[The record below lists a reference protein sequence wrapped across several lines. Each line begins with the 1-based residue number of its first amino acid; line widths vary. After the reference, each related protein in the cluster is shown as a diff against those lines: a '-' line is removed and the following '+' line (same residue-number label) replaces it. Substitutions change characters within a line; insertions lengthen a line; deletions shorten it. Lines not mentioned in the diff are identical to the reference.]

1 MPSSVDRSHGQLLP
15 IDGSG
20 LRGSGSSVHGA
31 CAFFTSGSGAT
42 ADRIRGS
49 SNGSTNIDSN
59 ITGADL
65 SAGATLIIQGFY
77 REA

>member
-1 MPSSVDRSHGQLLP
+1 MAPARSSP
-15 IDGSG
+15 PE
-20 LRGSGSSVHGA
+20 A
-31 CAFFTSGSGAT
+31 APP

-49 SNGSTNIDSN
+49 SNDSTNIDSN

-77 REA
+77 REAVTIT